1 MEWDVQGRNPDSARR
16 DDGGHETVV
25 SEAISV
31 REFNWMGG
39 SLSTMNGD
47 RLRAGVV
54 VILGV
59 LAISAAAA
67 TFDEPPTETQV
78 GAGSGDG
85 DGFGSGD
92 GDGPGTSDTQAS
104 EGVQQQGEDTIP
116 TELVEN
122 VLQGIFAV
130 GIAAVVGYVAFL
142 IRRDGLDALK
152 RILRSIGVLIGT
164 AALSLL
170 GVAGLAFLV
179 WLFLSENEPVPQEVM
194 DPTVSEREPS
204 GAGDATVTDPTT
216 TVIVVLGLVLVAV
229 LLALVFHTTS
239 ASRFWSTGAAS
250 EERADGF
257 EDRTSNGA
265 VLPGTSLD
273 DAEASNAV
281 YEAWREMATSVD
293 QSGLSTA
300 TPAEIARQADE
311 DGFDRAAVRSLT
323 ATFEEV
329 RYGERSVT
337 PDREARAQSA
347 LDELDENSGDSS

>member
-1 MEWDVQGRNPDSARR
+1 MQGCNSDSSRR
-16 DDGGHETVV
+16 DDGGHETII
-25 SEAISV
+25 SDEISV
-31 REFNWMGG
+31 REFNWVGG

-47 RLRAGVV
+47 RLRTAVV

-67 TFDEPPTETQV
+67 TFEEPPSETPV
-78 GAGSGDG
+78 GTGSGDS

-92 GDGPGTSDTQAS
+92 GDGLGASDTQAS
-104 EGVQQQGEDTIP
+104 EGIQPLGEDSIP
-116 TELVEN
+116 TKLVEN
-122 VLQGIFAV
+122 VLKGIFV
-130 GIAAVVGYVAFL
+130 LGIVAVVGYVAFL

-152 RILRSIGVLIGT
+152 RILRSIGVLIGS
-164 AALSLL
+164 AGLSLL
-170 GVAGLAFLV
+170 GVAGLAFLL

-194 DPTVSEREPS
+194 EPTVGEREPS
-204 GAGDATVTDPTT
+204 GAGGATVNDPTT

-229 LLALVFHTTS
+229 LLAFVFHTTS
-239 ASRFWSTGAAS
+239 ASELWSTGAAS

-257 EDRTSNGA
+257 EARASNGA
-265 VLPGTSLD
+265 ALPGTLLD

-311 DGFDRAAVRSLT
+311 DGFDRGAVRALT
-323 ATFEEV
+323 AAFEEV
-329 RYGERSVT
+329 RYGEHPVT

-347 LDELDENSGDSS
+347 LDELDEERGDSS